1 MKDKGSI
8 YIVATPIGNTGD
20 ISPRAVETLK
30 KVDLILCEDT
40 RHSGRLL
47 KLLEIDTRL
56 MSYHEHNEA
65 SRTQELMGLLED
77 GLDIALISDAGT
89 PCISDPGQV
98 LVDACHKRG
107 IKIVSLPGPS
117 AAIAAVSSSGFTSG
131 RFQFFGF
138 VPRKD
143 GQRREILEETIN
155 YPGQSIF
162 YESPAR
168 LIKTL
173 KIMEELMAD
182 RRILIAREISKLNEE
197 FFRGT
202 VSQAL
207 DHFKDR
213 VKGELVIVLDSYEV
227 KKEIDLEKELKLR
240 MEKGLSASKA
250 AKEVAKEFDIS
261 KNHVYELS
269 IKLTNE

>member
-8 YIVATPIGNTGD
+8 YIIATPIGNTGD

-30 KVDLILCEDT
+30 EVDLILCEDT

-47 KLLEIDTRL
+47 KLLDVKTRL

-65 SRTQELMGLLED
+65 SRTQEVLGLLEE
-77 GLDIALISDAGT
+77 GLDIGLISDAGT

-98 LVDACHKRG
+98 LVDAGHERG

-117 AAIAAVSSSGFTSG
+117 AVIAAVSSSGFSPA
-131 RFQFFGF
+131 RFQFLGF

-143 GQRREILEETIN
+143 GQRREILKETIN

-168 LIKTL
+168 LVRTL
-173 KIMEELMAD
+173 EIMEELMAD

-197 FFRGT
+197 FFRGS

-207 DHFKDR
+207 DHFKER

-227 KKEIDLEKELKLR
+227 KKEVDIEKELKLR
-240 MEKGLSASKA
+240 MGKGQSASKA
-250 AKEVAKEFDIS
+250 VKEVAREFDIS
-261 KNHVYELS
+261 KNYVYEIS